1 MNLFDA
7 LNEGDASL
15 KEPHITSVLYYL
27 FIKTYE
33 SNKGNSLI
41 KYFLK
46 FNLGIELENYIEID
60 IEKDIK
66 IEQIISFNNIRKD
79 CDITIFLR
87 NEKENLIINI
97 ENKISINAFQQNQV
111 NEQSRILKNIYEDY
125 IVKNILIMPYESIR
139 TISNNEVHDDV
150 KYLYWHG
157 IENSLIQQINNYFTV
172 LHYQNSE
179 LKNTIDAFKSFFN
192 AYGNNLEQIKQS
204 SEIMERGPKNKLI
217 KTMFEYLKE
226 ISEKWE
232 SIFKEK
238 SEEITVRDLIEKFTE
253 NVVIDINNNNS
264 KDESIEMIKKF
275 KRGAMEAQPKI
286 MTINEKNRIHFSIT
300 EPNSKKN
307 LFYYPDFPD
316 GNYDIRWKDLRIKPL
331 KNLTKDN
338 QYIIF
343 YKDKSNNEVRTSKYK
358 K

>member
-33 SNKGNSLI
+33 SNKENSLI

-66 IEQIISFNNIRKD
+66 IEQIISFNDIRKD

-139 TISNNEVHDDV
+139 TINNNEVHDDV

-192 AYGNNLEQIKQS
+192 AYGNNLEQIRQS
-204 SEIMERGPKNKLI
+204 SEIIERGPKNKLI

-238 SEEITVRDLIEKFTE
+238 SEEITVMDLIEKFTE

-307 LFYYPDFPD
+307 LFYYPDFPH